1 MAEGEYERLDDSSR
15 ITWNGNGVAVTVEM
29 RIVRRAGSGS
39 EGGGDWQRGL
49 QLPERVAGGTPAAPA
64 PAATAPAAAQTTGGA
79 Q

>member
-1 MAEGEYERLDDSSR
+1 
-15 ITWNGNGVAVTVEM
+15 VAVTVEM

-64 PAATAPAAAQTTGGA
+64 PAPAATAPAAAQTTGGA